1 MKKSILILASV
12 IVALALVG
20 YVVLKEFYP
29 AYYPSWY
36 WLNPLFF
43 LLSTGVLFF
52 VVFGKNGLSIRK
64 YLITKA
70 VKLPG
75 GVLLLTSY
83 FVFVTTNVISMVL
96 IMSLFYIVY
105 TVFETKILL
114 DANKK
119 KTNHEKQE
127 PHI

>member
-12 IVALALVG
+12 ISILGLAG
-20 YVVLKEFYP
+20 YVILKEFYP
-29 AYYPSWY
+29 DCYPAWY

-52 VVFGKNGLSIRK
+52 VVIGKNGLSIRK
-64 YLITKA
+64 HLISKMIKLLGGVLILVLYLIT
-70 VKLPG
+70 VK
-75 GVLLLTSY
+75 V
-83 FVFVTTNVISMVL
+83 NAISMV
-96 IMSLFYIVY
+96 ITMALFYIVY

-119 KTNHEKQE
+119 KTNDEKNDE
-127 PHI
+127 K